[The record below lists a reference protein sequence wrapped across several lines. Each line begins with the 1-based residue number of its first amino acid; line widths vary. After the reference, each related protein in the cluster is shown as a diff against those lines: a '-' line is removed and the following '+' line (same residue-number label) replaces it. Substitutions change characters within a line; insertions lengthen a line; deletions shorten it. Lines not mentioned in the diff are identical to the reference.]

1 MKGSF
6 CHFIFNLFFNDN
18 RKLQNKIN
26 FCKKKK
32 KSEENN
38 SLKKKQNKKLEQK
51 LGQLFQAIFQIFDGF
66 YVFFFTANFI
76 KI

>member
-32 KSEENN
+32 NQKKITV
-38 SLKKKQNKKLEQK
+38 LKKKKLEQK